1 MLVPPH
7 LSNRNPSYF
16 LVGGLVFTVACEPYL
31 ESEYGEH
38 WPSEAPVKILDAL
51 YYGMPNVSGQ
61 QVVLLSQ
68 VLADDSTLGYE
79 DMSNMQVGCVG
90 VGGGGSWVGASSGN
104 KRR

>member
-1 MLVPPH
+1 VLVPPH

-31 ESEYGEH
+31 QEEYGEH
-38 WPSEAPVKILDAL
+38 WLADSPVKILDAL
-51 YYGMPNVSGQ
+51 YYGMPAVSGQ

-79 DMSNMQVGCVG
+79 DMSNMQVRVLRGG
-90 VGGGGSWVGASSGN
+90 VFDGTEGGRG
-104 KRR
+104 